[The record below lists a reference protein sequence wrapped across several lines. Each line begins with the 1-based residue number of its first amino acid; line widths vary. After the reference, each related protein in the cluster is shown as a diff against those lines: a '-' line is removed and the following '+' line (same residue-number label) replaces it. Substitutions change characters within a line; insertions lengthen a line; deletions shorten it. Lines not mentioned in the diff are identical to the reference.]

1 MGVISGIVQLFSD
14 RGKFFD
20 LCHQF
25 FDCLPLVVKL
35 LVYFSFGG
43 VLILGILRLVAG
55 RT

>member
-1 MGVISGIVQLFSD
+1 MGIISGITQLFSD
-14 RGKFFD
+14 LGEFFE

-25 FDCLPLVVKL
+25 FDCLPFVVRL